1 MNQFDDAKKRYDET
15 PIPEE
20 LNGRILGAIEQLEGK
35 KAGSSQNNTG
45 IGKRRYYKWGL
56 GTAAAFFLTFTAAL
70 NINTAF
76 AEEVHQLPVVGA
88 IARILTVSSY
98 KKTVG
103 DEKVS
108 VEVPGVEFI
117 QNDTQGLSK
126 QINEEIQEICS
137 RYADE
142 SLERAQDYKQAFLDT
157 GGTEAEWAE
166 HKIEIKVWYEI
177 KAQSDDYLSF
187 VVRGTESWTSAYSQ
201 EKYYNIDLKSG
212 KLLSLGDVLGED
224 YINKANDSINSQIE
238 EKSKEIGIPFF
249 TPEEGGFES
258 ISDETKFYMKDNG
271 NPVIVFD
278 KYEIA
283 PGAAGAVEF
292 EINR

>member
-1 MNQFDDAKKRYDET
+1 MNQMDHAKKRYDET

-20 LNGRILGAIEQLEGK
+20 LNGRILGAIEEFEEK
-35 KAGSSQNNTG
+35 KAASSQNNIG

-224 YINKANDSINSQIE
+224 YTNKANDSINSQIE

>member
-1 MNQFDDAKKRYDET
+1 MNQLDDAKKRYDET

-20 LNGRILGAIEQLEGK
+20 LNGRILGVIEQFEGK
-35 KAGSSQNNTG
+35 KAGSSQSKSG

-103 DEKVS
+103 DEKIS

-117 QNDTQGLSK
+117 QKDTHGLSK

>member
-1 MNQFDDAKKRYDET
+1 MNQLDDAKKRYDET
-15 PIPEE
+15 PIAEE
-20 LNGRILGAIEQLEGK
+20 LSGQNG
-35 KAGSSQNNTG
+35 N
-45 IGKRRYYKWGL
+45 GKRRYYKWGL
-56 GTAAAFFLTFTAAL
+56 GTAAAFLITFTAAL

-76 AEEVHQLPVVGA
+76 AEEVHQIPVVGA
-88 IARILTVSSY
+88 IARVLTVSSY
-98 KKTVG
+98 KKTDG
-103 DEKVS
+103 DEKIS

-117 QNDTQGLSK
+117 QNDTHGLSK

-137 RYADE
+137 KYADE
-142 SLERAQDYKQAFLDT
+142 SLERAQEYKQAFLDT

-224 YINKANDSINSQIE
+224 YIKKANESINSQME

-258 ISDETKFYMKDNG
+258 INDETKFYMKDNG

-283 PGAAGAVEF
+283 PGAAGSVEF
-292 EINR
+292 EIVR

>member
-1 MNQFDDAKKRYDET
+1 MNQLDDAKKRYDET

-20 LNGRILGAIEQLEGK
+20 LSGRIQGAIEQFEGR
-35 KAGSSQNNTG
+35 KATSTRNNNG
-45 IGKRRYYKWGL
+45 NGKRRYYKWGL
-56 GTAAAFFLTFTAAL
+56 GTAAAFLITFTAAL

-76 AEEVHQLPVVGA
+76 ADEVHQIPVVGA
-88 IARILTVSSY
+88 IARVLTVSSY

-103 DEKVS
+103 DEKIS

-117 QNDTQGLSK
+117 QNDTHGLSK

-137 RYADE
+137 KYADE

-177 KAQSDDYLSF
+177 KAQSVDYLSF

-224 YINKANDSINSQIE
+224 YINKANESINSQME

-258 ISDETKFYMKDNG
+258 ITDETKFYMKDNG

-283 PGAAGAVEF
+283 PGAAGSVEF
-292 EINR
+292 EIVR

>member
-1 MNQFDDAKKRYDET
+1 MNQMDHAKKRYDDT

-20 LNGRILGAIEQLEGK
+20 LNGRLLGAIEQFEGK
-35 KAGSSQNNTG
+35 KAASSQNNTG

-76 AEEVHQLPVVGA
+76 AEEVHQLPVVGV

-117 QNDTQGLSK
+117 QNDTHGLSK

-224 YINKANDSINSQIE
+224 YINKANDGINSQIE

-292 EINR
+292 EIKR

>member
-103 DEKVS
+103 DEKIS

-117 QNDTQGLSK
+117 QNDTHGLSK

-238 EKSKEIGIPFF
+238 EKSKETGIPFF

>member
-1 MNQFDDAKKRYDET
+1 MNQLDDAKKRYDET

-35 KAGSSQNNTG
+35 KAGSSQNNIG

-103 DEKVS
+103 DEKIS

-117 QNDTQGLSK
+117 QNDTHGLSK

-224 YINKANDSINSQIE
+224 YINRANDSINSQIE

-249 TPEEGGFES
+249 TPEEGGFVS

>member
-1 MNQFDDAKKRYDET
+1 MNQMDHAKKRYDDT

-20 LNGRILGAIEQLEGK
+20 LNGRLLGAIEQFEGK
-35 KAGSSQNNTG
+35 KAASSQNNTG

-117 QNDTQGLSK
+117 QNDTHGLSK
-126 QINEEIQEICS
+126 QINEEIQDICI

-224 YINKANDSINSQIE
+224 YINKANDGINSQIE

-271 NPVIVFD
+271 NPDIVFD
-278 KYEIA
+278 KYESA
-283 PGAAGAVEF
+283 WSGRGG
-292 EINR
+292 

>member
-1 MNQFDDAKKRYDET
+1 MNQMDHAKKRYDDT

-20 LNGRILGAIEQLEGK
+20 LNGRLLGAIEQFEGK
-35 KAGSSQNNTG
+35 KAASGQNNTG

-76 AEEVHQLPVVGA
+76 AEEVHQLPVVGV

-117 QNDTQGLSK
+117 QNDTHGLSK

-224 YINKANDSINSQIE
+224 YINKANDGINSQIE

-292 EINR
+292 EIKR

>member
-1 MNQFDDAKKRYDET
+1 MNQLDDAKKRYDET

-20 LNGRILGAIEQLEGK
+20 LNGRILGAIEQFEGK
-35 KAGSSQNNTG
+35 KAGSGLNNIR
-45 IGKRRYYKWGL
+45 IGKRKYYKWGL

-103 DEKVS
+103 DEKIS

-117 QNDTQGLSK
+117 QNDTHGLSK

-137 RYADE
+137 KYADE

-224 YINKANDSINSQIE
+224 YINKANESINSQME

>member
-137 RYADE
+137 RYADQ

>member
-1 MNQFDDAKKRYDET
+1 MNQLDDAKKRYDET

-35 KAGSSQNNTG
+35 KAGSSQNNIG

-76 AEEVHQLPVVGA
+76 AEEVHQLPVIGA

-103 DEKVS
+103 DEKIS

-117 QNDTQGLSK
+117 QNDTHGLSK

-224 YINKANDSINSQIE
+224 YINRANDNINSQIE

-249 TPEEGGFES
+249 TPEEGGFVS

-271 NPVIVFD
+271 IPVIVFD

>member
-1 MNQFDDAKKRYDET
+1 MNQLDDAKKRYDET

-20 LNGRILGAIEQLEGK
+20 LNGRILGAIEQFEGK
-35 KAGSSQNNTG
+35 KAVSGQNNIR
-45 IGKRRYYKWGL
+45 IGKRKYYKWGL

-103 DEKVS
+103 DEKIS

-117 QNDTQGLSK
+117 QNDTHGLSK

-137 RYADE
+137 KYADE

-224 YINKANDSINSQIE
+224 YINKANESINSQIE

-271 NPVIVFD
+271 NPVVVFD

>member
-117 QNDTQGLSK
+117 QNDTHGLSK

>member
-1 MNQFDDAKKRYDET
+1 MNQLDDAKRRYDET

-20 LNGRILGAIEQLEGK
+20 LGIRIQGAIEQFEGRKAASSRNGFRSRK
-35 KAGSSQNNTG
+35 KQF
-45 IGKRRYYKWGL
+45 YKWGL
-56 GTAAAFFLTFTAAL
+56 GTAAAFLITFTAAL
-70 NINTAF
+70 NTNTAF
-76 AEEVHQLPVVGA
+76 AKEVHRLPVVGA

-103 DEKVS
+103 DEKIS
-108 VEVPGVEFI
+108 VEVPGLEFI
-117 QNDTQGLSK
+117 QNDTHGLSK
-126 QINEEIQEICS
+126 QINEEIREICS
-137 RYADE
+137 QYADE
-142 SLERAQDYKQAFLDT
+142 SLERAEEYKKAFMDT

-187 VVRGTESWTSAYSQ
+187 AVKGTESWTSAYSQ
-201 EKYYNIDLKSG
+201 ERYYNIDLKSE
-212 KLLSLGDVLGED
+212 KLLTLEDVLGED
-224 YINKANDSINSQIE
+224 YINKANESIKSQME
-238 EKSKEIGIPFF
+238 EKSRQLGILFW
-249 TPEEGGFES
+249 TPEEGGFET
-258 ISDETKFYMKDNG
+258 ISHETKFYIKDNG

-292 EINR
+292 EVKR

>member
-1 MNQFDDAKKRYDET
+1 MNQLDDAKKRYDET

-20 LNGRILGAIEQLEGK
+20 LSGRIQGAIEQFEGR
-35 KAGSSQNNTG
+35 KATSTTNHNGN
-45 IGKRRYYKWGL
+45 GKRRYYKWGL
-56 GTAAAFFLTFTAAL
+56 GTAAAFLITFTAAL

-76 AEEVHQLPVVGA
+76 AEEVHQIPVVGA
-88 IARILTVSSY
+88 IARVLTVSSY

-103 DEKVS
+103 DEKIS

-117 QNDTQGLSK
+117 QNDTHGLSK

-137 RYADE
+137 KYADE
-142 SLERAQDYKQAFLDT
+142 SLERAQEYKQAFLDT

-177 KAQSDDYLSF
+177 KAQSDNYLSF

-224 YINKANDSINSQIE
+224 YINKANESINRQME

-258 ISDETKFYMKDNG
+258 ITDETKFYMKDNG

-283 PGAAGAVEF
+283 PGAAGSVEF
-292 EINR
+292 EIVR

>member
-1 MNQFDDAKKRYDET
+1 MNQLDDAKKRYDET

-20 LNGRILGAIEQLEGK
+20 LSGRIQGAIEQFEGR
-35 KAGSSQNNTG
+35 KATSTRNHNGN
-45 IGKRRYYKWGL
+45 GKRRYYKWGL
-56 GTAAAFFLTFTAAL
+56 GTAAAFFITFTAAL

-76 AEEVHQLPVVGA
+76 AEEVHQIPVVGA
-88 IARILTVSSY
+88 IARVLTVSSY

-103 DEKVS
+103 DEKIS

-117 QNDTQGLSK
+117 QNDTYGLSK

-137 RYADE
+137 KYADE
-142 SLERAQDYKQAFLDT
+142 SLERAQEYKQAFLDT

-177 KAQSDDYLSF
+177 KAQSDNYLSF

-224 YINKANDSINSQIE
+224 YINKANESINRQME

-258 ISDETKFYMKDNG
+258 ITDETKFYMKDNG

-283 PGAAGAVEF
+283 PGAAGSVEF
-292 EINR
+292 EIVR

>member
-117 QNDTQGLSK
+117 QNDTHGLSK

-258 ISDETKFYMKDNG
+258 ISDDTKFYMKDNG

>member
-1 MNQFDDAKKRYDET
+1 MNQMDHAKKRYDDT

-20 LNGRILGAIEQLEGK
+20 LNGRLLGAIEQFEGK
-35 KAGSSQNNTG
+35 KAASSQNNTG
-45 IGKRRYYKWGL
+45 IGKGRYYKWGL

-117 QNDTQGLSK
+117 LNDTHGLSK

-224 YINKANDSINSQIE
+224 YINKANNSINSQIE

>member
-1 MNQFDDAKKRYDET
+1 MNQLDDAKKRYDET

-35 KAGSSQNNTG
+35 KAGSSQNNIG

-103 DEKVS
+103 DEKIS

-117 QNDTQGLSK
+117 QNDTHGLSK

-224 YINKANDSINSQIE
+224 YINRANDNINSQIE

-249 TPEEGGFES
+249 TPEEGGFVS

-271 NPVIVFD
+271 IPVIVFD

>member
-35 KAGSSQNNTG
+35 KAGSSQNNTV

-117 QNDTQGLSK
+117 QNDTHGLSK

>member
-1 MNQFDDAKKRYDET
+1 MNQLDDAKKRYDET

-20 LNGRILGAIEQLEGK
+20 LNGRILGAIEQFEGK
-35 KAGSSQNNTG
+35 KAGSSQNNIR
-45 IGKRRYYKWGL
+45 IGKRKYYKWGL

-103 DEKVS
+103 DEKIS

-117 QNDTQGLSK
+117 QNDTHGLSK

-137 RYADE
+137 KYADE

-224 YINKANDSINSQIE
+224 YINKANESINSQIE

-271 NPVIVFD
+271 NPVVVFD

>member
-1 MNQFDDAKKRYDET
+1 MNQLDDAKKRYDET

-20 LNGRILGAIEQLEGK
+20 LSGRIQGAIEQFEGK
-35 KAGSSQNNTG
+35 KATSSQNN
-45 IGKRRYYKWGL
+45 IGSVKRRFYKWGL
-56 GTAAAFFLTFTAAL
+56 GTAAAFLVTFTAAL

-98 KKTVG
+98 NKTVG

-117 QNDTQGLSK
+117 QNDTHGLSK
-126 QINEEIQEICS
+126 QINEEIQEICNK
-137 RYADE
+137 YADE

-187 VVRGTESWTSAYSQ
+187 VVRGTESWTAAYSQ

-224 YINKANDSINSQIE
+224 YINKANESINSQME
-238 EKSKEIGIPFF
+238 EKSKEIGISFF

-283 PGAAGAVEF
+283 PGAAGSVEF
-292 EINR
+292 EIER

>member
-1 MNQFDDAKKRYDET
+1 MNQMDHAKKRYDET

-20 LNGRILGAIEQLEGK
+20 LNGRILGAIEEFEEK
-35 KAGSSQNNTG
+35 KASSSQNNIG

-166 HKIEIKVWYEI
+166 HKIEIKVWYDI

>member
-258 ISDETKFYMKDNG
+258 ISGETKFYMKDNG